1 MIDMILLAWEKALL
15 HSALAPAKHER
26 KRGRAVWQF
35 KDGNTWMTMGAFT
48 DSELHGLEDVFMVF
62 G

>member
-1 MIDMILLAWEKALL
+1 MINMILPAWERALMR
-15 HSALAPAKHER
+15 SVLAPQKHEQ
-26 KRGRAVWQF
+26 KRDRVVWQF
-35 KDGNTWMTMGAFT
+35 KDGNAWMTMGAFT